1 MLECNSILLNRTFK
15 QSTKTLV
22 QITWVSLPAIQS
34 QNFPRS
40 TSPFNNSNIKLF
52 DIVLFKLLLPSTKS
66 IGYLEAYLLVY
77 NHNKIIS
84 ITSSPHTL
92 NIQQIMLNKNMWGL
106 FFDTNKKPNFFYREA
121 RYTIS
126 CSDYESKDKT
136 FLFLDSPVFCVFFY
150 LLFLDVNMIRLILYT
165 PNWYTSFIHSFI

>member
-1 MLECNSILLNRTFK
+1 MIVVGKIDLSCWNAILILINIMFK

-40 TSPFNNSNIKLF
+40 TSPFNNSNIRLF

-66 IGYLEAYLLVY
+66 IGYYLEACLLVY

-84 ITSSPHTL
+84 ITRYSEHSAK
-92 NIQQIMLNKNMWGL
+92 NIKKKTCKVYFLTQPRNRIFFKFTEKLDNML
-106 FFDTNKKPNFFYREA
+106 
-121 RYTIS
+121 
-126 CSDYESKDKT
+126 
-136 FLFLDSPVFCVFFY
+136 
-150 LLFLDVNMIRLILYT
+150 
-165 PNWYTSFIHSFI
+165 